1 MDATSLRTLLL
12 IKAVEESDAAGAIL
26 PLADRDAATRAALRR
41 WPVPPDTAQDRGP
54 RLAHAQRVAV
64 ARAHE
69 LYRNLAQR
77 HPVVQRTVMLE
88 SQLLRS
94 AWLLVLFAVVLGL
107 VLSIADSR
115 VRIDIVAF
123 PLIGLIA
130 WNLLVYLALL
140 VRGLRRLRARDA
152 ARPGNSWITA
162 SARWGWRRANRL
174 IKDADFYHRPLAAA
188 LRRFSDEWWH
198 TAQPILVQQ
207 GQRLFHF
214 AAAAVAVGLVAGFY
228 VRGIGLEY
236 RAGWESTFLGPE
248 QVRTVVNVLYG
259 LASRFTGIA
268 LPDSAAEIAALHWRG
283 GAGGGPAAPWIHL
296 MSATAV
302 LLVVLPRLALG
313 VFAGV
318 NAWRLSRTAALPET
332 ALPYV
337 RQLLAASDAALPAA
351 TIQVVPYAYQPAS
364 TSLRGAELLLRAVFG
379 ADAQIEFAPHVAYGD
394 EASLPQQLAAVDLQ
408 VLLLSLAAT
417 PEAENHGSVLGG
429 FRQHSARAGPVT
441 RLLVL
446 LDEAPFVQRMRG
458 DGALQ
463 RRVAERR
470 QAWRDFVAAHGI
482 KACQVD
488 LAALAEGNGT
498 VPSAEVDSVR
508 AAITSVSP

>member
-12 IKAVEESDAAGAIL
+12 VKAVEESDAAGAIL
-26 PLADRDAATRAALRR
+26 PHADRDAATRAALRQ
-41 WPVPPDTAQDRGP
+41 WPLPPGTAEGREP
-54 RLAHAQRVAV
+54 RIAHALRVAV
-64 ARAHE
+64 ARADE
-69 LYRNLAQR
+69 LYRSLAQR

-88 SQLLRS
+88 SQLVRS
-94 AWLLVLFAVVLGL
+94 AWLLVLLAVVLGL
-107 VLSIADSR
+107 ALSIADSR
-115 VRIDIVAF
+115 VRIEIVAF

-140 VRGLRRLRARDA
+140 VRGLRRLRTGDA
-152 ARPGNSWITA
+152 ARRGNSWITA

-198 TAQPILVQQ
+198 TAQPVLVQQ

-214 AAAAVAVGLVAGFY
+214 ASAAVAVGLVAGFY

-236 RAGWESTFLGPE
+236 RAGWESTFLGPD
-248 QVRTVVNVLYG
+248 QVRSVVNVLYG
-259 LASRFTGIA
+259 LASTVTGIA
-268 LPDSAAEIAALHWRG
+268 LPDSAAEFAALHWRG

-302 LLVVLPRLALG
+302 LFVVIPRLVLG
-313 VFAGV
+313 LFAGV
-318 NAWRLSRTAALPET
+318 NAWRLSRTVVLPEA

-337 RQLLAASDAALPAA
+337 RRLLAASDAALPAA
-351 TIQVVPYAYQPAS
+351 TIQVIPYAYQPAS

-379 ADAQIEFAPHVAYGD
+379 ADARIEFAQHVAYGD
-394 EASLPQQLAAVDLQ
+394 EASLPQRLAAVELQ

-417 PEAENHGSVLGG
+417 PEAENHGAVLGAI
-429 FRQHSARAGPVT
+429 RQHTASAATAT

-446 LDEAPFVQRMRG
+446 VDEAPFMQRMRG
-458 DGALQ
+458 DAALQ
-463 RRVAERR
+463 RRVDERR
-470 QAWRDFVAAHGI
+470 QTWRDFVAAHGI

-488 LAALAEGNGT
+488 LAALAAGSST
-498 VPSAEVDSVR
+498 VASAEVDSVR
-508 AAITSVSP
+508 AAITSVTA